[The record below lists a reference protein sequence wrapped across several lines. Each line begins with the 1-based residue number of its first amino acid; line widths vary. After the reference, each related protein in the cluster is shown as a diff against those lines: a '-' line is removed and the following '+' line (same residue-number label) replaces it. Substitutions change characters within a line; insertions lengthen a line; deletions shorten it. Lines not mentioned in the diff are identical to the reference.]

1 MKSIV
6 QTLAIL
12 LVASCATVSAQT
24 VDEIVA
30 KNIEA
35 HGGLKNLQ
43 AIKTMKSTGKL
54 VQGGAMEFPFTN
66 YVKRPGSMRIESLI
80 QGQTFVM
87 AYDGTTGWTIN
98 PFQGSPDPQKLPQD
112 QVNELVDQAD
122 IDGQLVDYKKKG
134 STLEYIGKDEIEGSP
149 VYKLKL
155 TQKDGDIKYLYL
167 DQETGIE
174 LKETSI
180 VKQGDKEM
188 EIDTYYSDYK
198 EVNGVMIAHSMESR
212 VGDQVG
218 SQIVIE
224 KVEVNVPVD
233 DAMFAMPAAG
243 GK

>member
-1 MKSIV
+1 
-6 QTLAIL
+6 
-12 LVASCATVSAQT
+12 
-24 VDEIVA
+24 
-30 KNIEA
+30 
-35 HGGLKNLQ
+35 
-43 AIKTMKSTGKL
+43 
-54 VQGGAMEFPFTN
+54 
-66 YVKRPGSMRIESLI
+66 MRIESLI